1 MTCFNNPSWVSA
13 GTGTAPRNNNTK
25 PVPPIASLESVSMA
39 LDAVFFQRRGLPS
52 SFVLSGAPARSQRR
66 VMYPPRSPQSQEANA
81 KAKARSE
88 LLSMIDEALW
98 IVEDSGLEDL
108 LGNHT
113 HTGPSYDRSN
123 QDGPLRD

>member
-39 LDAVFFQRRGLPS
+39 LDAVVFQRRGLPS
-52 SFVLSGAPARSQRR
+52 SFVLSGAPARSQPR
-66 VMYPPRSPQSQEANA
+66 VMNPPRSSQSQEAKA

-98 IVEDSGLEDL
+98 IVEDSGH
-108 LGNHT
+108 HT